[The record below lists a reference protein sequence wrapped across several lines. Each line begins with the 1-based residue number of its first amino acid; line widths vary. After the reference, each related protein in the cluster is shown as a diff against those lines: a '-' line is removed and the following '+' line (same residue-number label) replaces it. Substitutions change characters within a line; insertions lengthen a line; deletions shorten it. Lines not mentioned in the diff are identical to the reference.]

1 MPYNKGSLYMASI
14 WLLAVTNTE
23 LKGSSLKKA
32 RRQTPAGQSTGSA
45 NGSSNQGETIPI
57 MTNST
62 DSGTPKCRTT
72 AYQDGYQQAL
82 SDFGITELLE
92 KLSHFKDAD
101 FDAHS
106 LHVEPEELDSLAAI
120 LIGQLTAS
128 LNGKVV
134 SSYLNAHRHGNA
146 DVFNRPITLEFP
158 QSASLPSDFPNS
170 APNPRFEF
178 GVMVVIV
185 SPSGSEWGIVI
196 GRFYSYAPHRCCW
209 MWRYILWLD
218 SASSSAAWVVAA
230 TAWEE
235 DLQAKGEKR

>member
-1 MPYNKGSLYMASI
+1 MASI

-32 RRQTPAGQSTGSA
+32 KRQTPAGQSTGSA
-45 NGSSNQGETIPI
+45 NSSSYQGETIPM

-82 SDFGITELLE
+82 DDFGITELLE
-92 KLSHFKDAD
+92 TLSNFKDAD

-106 LHVEPEELDSLAAI
+106 LHLEPEELDSLAAI

-128 LNGKVV
+128 LNGKLLGG
-134 SSYLNAHRHGNA
+134 YLNAHRHGNT
-146 DVFNRPITLEFP
+146 DVFSRPITLEFP
-158 QSASLPSDFPNS
+158 QSASLPPDFPNS
-170 APNPRFEF
+170 APKPRFEF

-185 SPSGSEWGIVI
+185 TPGGSEWGIVI

-218 SASSSAAWVVAA
+218 SASSSAAWVVAT

>member
-1 MPYNKGSLYMASI
+1 MPNNQPSSEYL
-14 WLLAVTNTE
+14 T
-23 LKGSSLKKA
+23 GSSHA
-32 RRQTPAGQSTGSA
+32 
-45 NGSSNQGETIPI
+45 
-57 MTNST
+57 
-62 DSGTPKCRTT
+62 
-72 AYQDGYQQAL
+72 YQQAL
-82 SDFGITELLE
+82 DDFSITELLE
-92 KLSHFKDAD
+92 TLSNFKDAD

-106 LHVEPEELDSLAAI
+106 HHLEPEELDSLAAI
-120 LIGQLTAS
+120 LIAQLTAS
-128 LNGKVV
+128 LNGKLV

-146 DVFNRPITLEFP
+146 DVFSRPITLEFP

-178 GVMVVIV
+178 GVIVVIV
-185 SPSGSEWGIVI
+185 TPGGSEWGIVI
-196 GRFYSYAPHRCCW
+196 GRFYSYAPHHCCW

>member
-1 MPYNKGSLYMASI
+1 MASI

-32 RRQTPAGQSTGSA
+32 KRQTQCFDRRGSA
-45 NGSSNQGETIPI
+45 NGSSYQRKTIPI

-82 SDFGITELLE
+82 DDFGITELLE
-92 KLSHFKDAD
+92 TLSNFKDAD

-106 LHVEPEELDSLAAI
+106 LYLEPEELDSLAAI

-128 LNGKVV
+128 LNGKLV

-146 DVFNRPITLEFP
+146 DVFSRPITLEFP
-158 QSASLPSDFPNS
+158 QSASLPSDFPNN
-170 APNPRFEF
+170 APKPRFEF

-185 SPSGSEWGIVI
+185 TPGGSEWGIVI

-218 SASSSAAWVVAA
+218 SASSSAAWVVAT

>member
-1 MPYNKGSLYMASI
+1 MPKNQPLPEY
-14 WLLAVTNTE
+14 LA
-23 LKGSSLKKA
+23 GSSHA
-32 RRQTPAGQSTGSA
+32 
-45 NGSSNQGETIPI
+45 
-57 MTNST
+57 
-62 DSGTPKCRTT
+62 
-72 AYQDGYQQAL
+72 YQQAL
-82 SDFGITELLE
+82 DDFSITKLLE
-92 KLSHFKDAD
+92 TLSNFKDAD

-106 LHVEPEELDSLAAI
+106 LHLEPEELDSLVAI
-120 LIGQLTAS
+120 LIQQLTNS
-128 LNGKVV
+128 LNGKLV

-146 DVFNRPITLEFP
+146 DVFSRPITLEFP

-170 APNPRFEF
+170 APKPRFEF

-185 SPSGSEWGIVI
+185 SPGGSESGIVI

-230 TAWEE
+230 TVWEE